1 MTIYEAM
8 SKVSDSIRYIQRK
21 GRNAAQGYNYVMES
35 DVKDAF
41 HREFARQG
49 ILFLPT
55 VEQCDL
61 EPHLK
66 GGDKGEYRAGYL
78 ATMRLRVVL
87 SLANPD
93 QETIRALAAQYEAV
107 AIGQGYDSTDKAVNK
122 AYTSAIK
129 NFLIATFLVPSG
141 DDPEMD
147 EDGQAL
153 DVEAITSAF
162 ESVTKSLKVHEP
174 SKDKHKEI
182 VADFLGH
189 YKTLSKRPVEHP
201 GEFASRADAAA
212 CLAGLKQIEKMWRAD
227 RVTAEAES
235 GQAQEQAAGLF
246 GDTKPSTSKKAIK
259 G

>member
-1 MTIYEAM
+1 MSDTIYTAM
-8 SKVSDSIRYIQRK
+8 ARVSDAIRYIQRQGK
-21 GRNAAQGYNYVMES
+21 NTAQGYNYVRES

-61 EPHLK
+61 EPHMK

-78 ATMRLRVVL
+78 ATIRLRVVL
-87 SLANPD
+87 AMSDGAG
-93 QETIRALAAQYEAV
+93 EYEAV

-147 EDGQAL
+147 DDGQAL
-153 DVEAITSAF
+153 DTEAIVSAF
-162 ESVTKSLKVHEP
+162 EGVTKSLKAHEP
-174 SKDKHKEI
+174 KKNAHQEML
-182 VADFLGH
+182 AGFLGNF
-189 YKTLSKRPVEHP
+189 KTLSKRPVEHP

-212 CLAGLKQIEKMWRAD
+212 CLAGLKQIEKQWRTD
-227 RVTAEAES
+227 KLSAEADS
-235 GQAQEQAAGLF
+235 GQAREQAADLF
-246 GDTKPSTSKKAIK
+246 DNPPTSTTKKAIK
-259 G
+259 A